1 VGSFVASLLRMTEWG
16 VVAMC
21 RVEKGGVVATCK
33 VKMGGVLRR
42 FAPQDDGV
50 GSSFSLS

>member
-1 VGSFVASLLRMTEWG
+1 MR
-16 VVAMC
+16 
-21 RVEKGGVVATCK
+21 VVATCK

-50 GSSFSLS
+50 GSGSNVQGGNGWGSSLRSE